1 MSDQLFLGHS
11 IDDHRKVLL
20 NPDDLV
26 THGLVVGRTG
36 SGKTGLIHVL
46 IEEAVMSGAS
56 VIAIDP
62 KGDLTNLALSFPGL
76 TPEEFAPWI
85 SAGKTPKEE
94 SARWAKG
101 LEATGQELSRVADWH
116 NAANVSIYTPG
127 LARYG
132 TSINL
137 LPSFDPPQG
146 NVDSAATRERASH
159 IVSTILS
166 ALGIDADPM
175 VDPNYVFLTEMLL
188 DAWREGNAL
197 PLSQWSGLLV
207 NPPESLQSIDGI
219 HMEDFF
225 SQRERMKLARALI
238 GFRRQ
243 AARWLEG
250 PTLDM
255 DAFLKT
261 DGRPNLSIF
270 TLRHLNA
277 EDRMMFVSMF
287 LSCLVDWMYHA
298 PASSHLKALCVL
310 DEAAG
315 YLPPHPYN
323 PPTKRPITTLLA
335 QGRAQGLGIVIGTQN
350 PNDLDYKA
358 LSNVGTWF
366 LGGLRERDMKRDLD
380 AELSERGVDSSTLLR
395 LPERGFLLLP
405 KEGDAIAMKA
415 RWSLSYLRGP
425 IDAEMLSNLAPEEGL
440 LAGVIHVGFDL
451 TLEDSTPVD
460 VEVRYSLDGE
470 TWEDATPA
478 DESPSMIRLAS
489 SPTGIKHSF
498 SWDSV
503 HDLGFEFAS
512 NVRIAVH
519 VKGYG
524 TLDYPPIDIHNERL
538 SHEGLDG
545 DHGLESVQ
553 GQLQDELVEVQA
565 G

>member
-11 IDDHRKVLL
+11 IEDHRAVLL

-46 IEEAVMSGAS
+46 IEEAIMSGVN

-76 TPEEFAPWI
+76 SAEEFAPWVTE
-85 SAGKTPKEE
+85 GKSPENE
-94 SARWAKG
+94 AVRWAEG
-101 LEATGQELSRVADWH
+101 LRSTGQELSRVADWH
-116 NAANVSIYTPG
+116 NAANVNIYTPG

-132 TSINL
+132 ASINL
-137 LPSFDPPQG
+137 LPNLDPPED
-146 NVDSAATRERASH
+146 DSDNADTRERASH

-175 VDPNYVFLTEMLL
+175 VDPSYVFLTELLL
-188 DAWREGNAL
+188 DSWRNGKAL
-197 PLSQWSGLLV
+197 PLDQWSGLLI
-207 NPPESLQSIDGI
+207 NPPETLQSIDGI

-250 PTLDM
+250 QPLDM
-255 DAFLKT
+255 ESFLEN

-277 EDRMMFVSMF
+277 EDRMMFISMF
-287 LSCLVDWMYHA
+287 LSCLVDWMYHS
-298 PASSHLKALCVL
+298 PASGHLKALCVL
-310 DEAAG
+310 DEASG
-315 YLPPHPYN
+315 YLPPHPFN

-335 QGRAQGLGIVIGTQN
+335 QGRAQGLGIIIGTQN

-380 AELSERGVDSSTLLR
+380 AELEERGVDSSTLLR

-405 KEGDAIAMKA
+405 KDGEATPMKA

-425 IDAEMLSNLAPEEGL
+425 IDAGMLGMLSTECEDSA
-440 LAGVIHVGFDL
+440 AGIYDIGFDL
-451 TLEDSTPVD
+451 TLEDSSPVD
-460 VEVRYSLDGE
+460 VEVMYSLDGGY
-470 TWEDATPA
+470 WSKATPVVG
-478 DESPSMIRLAS
+478 
-489 SPTGIKHSF
+489 SPTMKSLETSPIGVAHMF
-498 SWDSV
+498 SWDSTK
-503 HDLGFEFAS
+503 DLGFNYVP
-512 NVRIAVH
+512 NVRLAIH
-519 VKGYG
+519 IKNHG
-524 TLDYPPIDIHNERL
+524 TLDIPSFDVHNERD
-538 SHEGLDG
+538 ENERLDG

-553 GQLQDELVEVQA
+553 GQLQDELVEI
-565 G
+565 

>member
-1 MSDQLFLGHS
+1 MNDQLFLGHS
-11 IDDHRKVLL
+11 IGDQRKVLL

-46 IEEAVMSGAS
+46 IEEVLMSGAS

-76 TPEEFAPWI
+76 TPAEFEPWI
-85 SAGKTPKEE
+85 TSGKTPEE
-94 SARWAKG
+94 EATRWAKG
-101 LEATGQELSRVADWH
+101 LKATGQELSRVAEWH

-127 LARYG
+127 RHGA
-132 TSINL
+132 SINL
-137 LPSFDPPQG
+137 LPSFDPPVS
-146 NVDSAATRERASH
+146 NADKVASRERASH

-166 ALGIDADPM
+166 ALGVDADPM

-188 DAWREGNAL
+188 DSWRKGNPL
-197 PLSQWSGLLV
+197 PLDKWSALLI

-243 AARWLEG
+243 ASRWFEG
-250 PTLDM
+250 PHLDIES
-255 DAFLKT
+255 FLKT

-277 EDRMMFVSMF
+277 DDRMMFISMF
-287 LSCLVDWMYHA
+287 LSCLVDWMYHT

-310 DEAAG
+310 DEASG
-315 YLPPHPYN
+315 YLPPHPFN
-323 PPTKRPITTLLA
+323 PPTKRPICTLLS
-335 QGRAQGLGIVIGTQN
+335 QGRAQGLGFIIGTQN

-380 AELSERGVDSSTLLR
+380 AELSERGVDSSVLFR

-405 KEGDAIAMKA
+405 REGDAISMKA

-425 IDAEMLSNLAPEEGL
+425 IDAEMLGMLSTESVDKTD
-440 LAGVIHVGFDL
+440 GVLDIGFDL
-451 TLEDSTPVD
+451 TLEDSSPVD
-460 VEVRYSLDGE
+460 VEVMYSLDG
-470 TWEDATPA
+470 TLWMRATPA
-478 DESPSMIRLAS
+478 PASASMISLET
-489 SPTGIKHSF
+489 SPTGVTHTF

-503 HDLGFEFAS
+503 KDLGS
-512 NVRIAVH
+512 NYVPNVRLAVH
-519 VKGYG
+519 VKNYG
-524 TLDYPPIDIHNERL
+524 TLDVPPFDVHNERGTD
-538 SHEGLDG
+538 EELDG
-545 DHGLESVQ
+545 DHGFESIQ
-553 GQLQDELVEVQA
+553 GQLQDQLVEV
-565 G
+565 